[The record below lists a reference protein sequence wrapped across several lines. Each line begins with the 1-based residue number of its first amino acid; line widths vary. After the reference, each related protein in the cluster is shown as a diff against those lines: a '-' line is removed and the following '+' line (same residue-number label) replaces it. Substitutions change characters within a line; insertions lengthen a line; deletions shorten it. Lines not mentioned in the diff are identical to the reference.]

1 MTSFD
6 TTAVDL
12 YLIGVLTLAVVALLL
27 SLVTVGAV
35 LVRGRTH
42 ADAAVGHPPSG
53 HLLPDL

>member
-35 LVRGRTH
+35 LVRGRRH
-42 ADAAVGHPPSG
+42 GYAAVGHPPSG
-53 HLLPDL
+53 HLLSDL